1 MTENRSRTYSW
12 ADPLVTAQQ
21 GMQYDGITY
30 LQKMID
36 GEIPPPSIAQTLEF
50 RLKEVRE
57 GHARFEGVPQEFHYN
72 PIGVVHGGLAATL
85 LDSALGCAVQTTVAQ
100 GIGYTTLQLNVN
112 LVRAITKDTGLLIC
126 EANTIHV
133 GRQMATAEAEL
144 KDEQGKLYA
153 HGTTTCLIF
162 KLPM

>member
-1 MTENRSRTYSW
+1 PIRLRTIRH
-12 ADPLVTAQQ
+12 ALPL
-21 GMQYDGITY
+21 
-30 LQKMID
+30 
-36 GEIPPPSIAQTLEF
+36 S
-50 RLKEVRE
+50 
-57 GHARFEGVPQEFHYN
+57 
-72 PIGVVHGGLAATL
+72 
-85 LDSALGCAVQTTVAQ
+85 DSALGCAVQTTVAQ